1 MEFALWQLGAERWE
15 LRRQGVPIDPADGPI
30 GPLPRMDPPYDTPV
44 RYDSILVSGDHA
56 EVVLDDGPALYR
68 LFLRRT
74 PEGWRI
80 SGQRILDVHW

>member
-1 MEFALWQLGAERWE
+1 
-15 LRRQGVPIDPADGPI
+15 
-30 GPLPRMDPPYDTPV
+30 MDPPYETPV
-44 RYDSILVSGDHA
+44 RYDRVWVSGDHA

-80 SGQRILDVHW
+80 SGHRVLDVHW